1 MGNRKFGDV
10 FHLSGLRSP
19 PSGREMTG
27 ATRDPIRIAAL
38 ERIAPV
44 KIGNMRIGTWN
55 LAGRWS
61 PRHLELLTRANCD
74 VWLLTEVHPETSVPG
89 MQMHRTSAPM
99 GERKTWAAI
108 LSNADIIPAE
118 SDPHWASV
126 TGHIGGLTVISSVL
140 PWRSR
145 GPEWGGSTLVED
157 LRRTLAAIRAQVDES
172 TIWGGDW
179 NQALEG
185 GEHVG
190 TLDGRNQ
197 ILELLAASRL
207 SVPTRSLGSAA
218 PGHRSIDHIA
228 VPIDWDVDASRRIPA
243 EAQGQRLS
251 DHDMYVIS
259 VNR

>member
-1 MGNRKFGDV
+1 M
-10 FHLSGLRSP
+10 
-19 PSGREMTG
+19 
-27 ATRDPIRIAAL
+27 
-38 ERIAPV
+38 
-44 KIGNMRIGTWN
+44 
-55 LAGRWS
+55 
-61 PRHLELLTRANCD
+61 
-74 VWLLTEVHPETSVPG
+74 WLLTEVHAGTSVPG
-89 MQMHRTSAPM
+89 MQMHRTIKPM
-99 GERKTWAAI
+99 GEQKTWAAI
-108 LSNADIIPAE
+108 LSNADLIPAE
-118 SDPHWASV
+118 SDTHWATV
-126 TGHIGGLTVISSVL
+126 AVQIGGLTVISSVL

-157 LRRTLAAIRAQVDES
+157 LRRTLAGIRAQVDEA

-185 GEHVG
+185 VEHAG

-197 ILELLAASRL
+197 ILELLDASRL
-207 SVPTRSLGSAA
+207 SVPTKSLGSAA

-228 VPIDWDVDASRRIPA
+228 VPIGWDVNAAYRVPA

>member
-1 MGNRKFGDV
+1 
-10 FHLSGLRSP
+10 
-19 PSGREMTG
+19 
-27 ATRDPIRIAAL
+27 
-38 ERIAPV
+38 
-44 KIGNMRIGTWN
+44 MRIGTWN
-55 LAGRWS
+55 LAGQWS
-61 PRHLELLTRANCD
+61 PRHLELLTREKCD

-89 MQMHRTSAPM
+89 MQMHRTSTPM

-108 LSNADIIPAE
+108 FSNADLVPAE
-118 SDPHWASV
+118 SDPHWA
-126 TGHIGGLTVISSVL
+126 TAAAHIDGLTVISSVL

-157 LRRTLAAIRAQVDES
+157 VRRTLAAIRAQVDVT

-197 ILELLAASRL
+197 ILELLNASRL

-228 VPIDWDVDASRRIPA
+228 VPMGWDVNAAYRTRAI
-243 EAQGQRLS
+243 AQGQRLS